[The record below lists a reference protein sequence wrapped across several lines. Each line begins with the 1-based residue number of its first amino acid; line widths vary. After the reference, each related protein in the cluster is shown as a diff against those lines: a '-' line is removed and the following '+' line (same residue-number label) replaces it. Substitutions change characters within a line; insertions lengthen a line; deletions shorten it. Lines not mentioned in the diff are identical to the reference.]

1 MNIHIIQDQD
11 DNSIIAVFGSRL
23 LSPAS
28 LEREVIKAMD
38 EAMEMETNDCFTAA
52 EEILA
57 KQDIVCLH
65 SGGTQTW
72 EYTLSWH

>member
-11 DNSIIAVFGSRL
+11 DNSIIAVFGSHTH
-23 LSPAS
+23 SPAS
-28 LEREVIKAMD
+28 LENAVIKAMD
-38 EAMEMETNDCFTAA
+38 EAMDLATGDDFTAA

-72 EYTLSWH
+72 EYTKSTY